1 MSLLVIGTV
10 AFDEVETPFASSGR
24 IIGGAATYVSLA
36 ASYFLK
42 ENIHLVSVVG
52 DDFPESGIEH
62 FHKRGISTE
71 GLQIKKGEKFSRK
84 NISVKRPAPSKK
96 EIAAKNLKKILG
108 KFAKKEIKANVKLK
122 WNEIK
127 L

>member
-42 ENIHLVSVVG
+42 SGIHLVSVV
-52 DDFPESGIEH
+52 
-62 FHKRGISTE
+62 
-71 GLQIKKGEKFSRK
+71 
-84 NISVKRPAPSKK
+84 
-96 EIAAKNLKKILG
+96 
-108 KFAKKEIKANVKLK
+108 
-122 WNEIK
+122 
-127 L
+127 